1 MRRRNS
7 GPFVAQR
14 DGTYAMNLSPDVQA
28 LLVHMFGELR
38 DVLTTGDSNE
48 PTLQRLFPVAYH
60 LDTESNE

>member
-14 DGTYAMNLSPDVQA
+14 DGTYVMKLSPDVQA

-48 PTLQRLFPVAYH
+48 PKAMRNTNA
-60 LDTESNE
+60 